1 MRQMSLARAG
11 GVSTV
16 RVVPPPDYTY
26 CGNRLS
32 LHIAVHEGLPAVR
45 RSSSRAAFPQSL
57 ASLEPHV
64 DLRCHVHGRPS
75 PCPSSCLAI
84 ESYPEWSN
92 SESLTAPSCLVE
104 SCFPTI
110 PCRTAISANCPDTT
124 RYRRSRR
131 RLVTKSRKRSSSPFY
146 GTSRIASRVR
156 PHSAPGVEREPLTHL
171 HLWIGF

>member
-1 MRQMSLARAG
+1 
-11 GVSTV
+11 
-16 RVVPPPDYTY
+16 
-26 CGNRLS
+26 
-32 LHIAVHEGLPAVR
+32 
-45 RSSSRAAFPQSL
+45 
-57 ASLEPHV
+57 
-64 DLRCHVHGRPS
+64 
-75 PCPSSCLAI
+75 
-84 ESYPEWSN
+84 
-92 SESLTAPSCLVE
+92 LVE